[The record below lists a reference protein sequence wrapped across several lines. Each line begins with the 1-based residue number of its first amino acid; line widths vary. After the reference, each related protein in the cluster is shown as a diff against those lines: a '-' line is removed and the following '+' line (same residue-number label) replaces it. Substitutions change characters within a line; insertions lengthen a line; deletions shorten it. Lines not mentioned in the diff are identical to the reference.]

1 MHLFYENKRFFFS
14 LSQCA
19 CTTLSMTRKSVDE
32 QTMIKKGEAARM
44 LGFGN
49 TAGYKYLDFLA
60 LHKVIMPV
68 FLPGIKTPRY
78 MREEV
83 LAIAD
88 REPAEIPEFKVN

>member
-1 MHLFYENKRFFFS
+1 M
-14 LSQCA
+14 
-19 CTTLSMTRKSVDE
+19 DE
-32 QTMIKKGEAARM
+32 QTMIKKGEAARL

-60 LHKVIMPV
+60 LHKVILPV

-88 REPAEIPEFKVN
+88 REPAEIPEFKVNGDRVNGDKGTPSIFNAQPLLQNTK

>member
-1 MHLFYENKRFFFS
+1 
-14 LSQCA
+14 
-19 CTTLSMTRKSVDE
+19 MTRKSVDE

-60 LHKVIMPV
+60 LHKVILPV

-88 REPAEIPEFKVN
+88 REPAEIPEFKVSEVRSDVEKAEKVSVLDSLNQLN